1 MRKMIMAGA
10 FGLLGRGTI
19 IQCFLATLTSFAFF
33 AFAIK
38 HMPFKSG
45 VLNAVKFFCELQL
58 FVILLT
64 CLVLQTDTLGLAS
77 QAIGRRDDYGT
88 LQVGMAIS
96 SVPVVVYII
105 IFRVRDQK
113 DEAKEHLQRIKDL
126 RKGRKGPKTSTSE
139 FDFDTIDRNA
149 GDDDGEIDAEET
161 DNPISE
167 SDSNGEIK
175 AA

>member
-1 MRKMIMAGA
+1 MIMAGA

-19 IQCFLATLTSFAFF
+19 IQVFLATLTSFAFF

-38 HMPFKSG
+38 HMPFKSN

-64 CLVLQTDTLGLAS
+64 CVVLQTDTLGLAS
-77 QAIGRRDDYGT
+77 QAIGSRDDYGT
-88 LQVGMAIS
+88 LQVAMAIS

-105 IFRVRDQK
+105 IFRVREQK
-113 DEAKEHLQRIKDL
+113 DEAKEHLQRIRNL
-126 RKGRKGPKTSTSE
+126 RKSRKGSKTSTAE
-139 FDFDTIDRNA
+139 FDFDTIDENVSN
-149 GDDDGEIDAEET
+149 GDDGIGAEET

-167 SDSNGEIK
+167 SDSSGETK

>member
-1 MRKMIMAGA
+1 MFVVI
-10 FGLLGRGTI
+10 
-19 IQCFLATLTSFAFF
+19 
-33 AFAIK
+33 
-38 HMPFKSG
+38 
-45 VLNAVKFFCELQL
+45 VKFFCELQL

-105 IFRVRDQK
+105 IFRVREQK
-113 DEAKEHLQRIKDL
+113 DEAKEHLQRIRNL
-126 RKGRKGPKTSTSE
+126 RKSRKGSKTSTAE
-139 FDFDTIDRNA
+139 FDFDTIDENVSN
-149 GDDDGEIDAEET
+149 GDDGIGAEET

-167 SDSNGEIK
+167 SDSSGETK